1 MREKI
6 KDYDRLIHIQESI
19 DNVFEFMEG
28 KTIDDLAKDKLLF
41 VGVVKNVEIIGEA
54 AYMLTKDCIS
64 NHPDTPGIDIIGMRH
79 VLVHGYYTAR
89 PIVIWDTYKHD
100 LGLVKSQ
107 IESYTSKFKVDY
119 HRVLLNIY
127 QRLSTLII
135 TIHNHNVRL

>member
-6 KDYDRLIHIQESI
+6 KDYDRLLHIQESI

-41 VGVVKNVEIIGEA
+41 LE
-54 AYMLTKDCIS
+54 
-64 NHPDTPGIDIIGMRH
+64 
-79 VLVHGYYTAR
+79 
-89 PIVIWDTYKHD
+89 
-100 LGLVKSQ
+100 
-107 IESYTSKFKVDY
+107 
-119 HRVLLNIY
+119 LLIY